1 MHRCGDWVVDTPFVV
16 VMLCCLLSVR
26 DRAEL
31 IHILIEVCLID
42 GQAFVQALVPA
53 AGLTMTSPVW
63 RRIAVDRAIQ
73 PPPKKVHFTVH
84 ITAADAPPTR
94 PCIHDYA
101 CDLRSLTPE
110 SASAFAARCVPAV
123 ALPGSCRMCSRPR
136 SGCCLTH
143 CVSRVGVGRYGVR
156 VAPEDVLAFMGA
168 PLDLLGLDRYVFFA
182 PGPGSDAA
190 GPWRNSPIVRCERGA
205 WGCVTHARGV
215 AVDLCSMCVQS
226 GAHDVRRALL
236 HPFVRLLFSRLCCG
250 CGFRCG

>member
-1 MHRCGDWVVDTPFVV
+1 MADD
-16 VMLCCLLSVR
+16 
-26 DRAEL
+26 
-31 IHILIEVCLID
+31 CLID

-123 ALPGSCRMCSRPR
+123 ALQAA
-136 SGCCLTH
+136 
-143 CVSRVGVGRYGVR
+143 
-156 VAPEDVLAFMGA
+156 VACARDLASA
-168 PLDLLGLDRYVFFA
+168 V
-182 PGPGSDAA
+182 
-190 GPWRNSPIVRCERGA
+190 
-205 WGCVTHARGV
+205 VTRIA
-215 AVDLCSMCVQS
+215 
-226 GAHDVRRALL
+226 
-236 HPFVRLLFSRLCCG
+236 
-250 CGFRCG
+250 